1 MDDRINSVLSAF
13 DKKNKEIED
22 LFQRIEQDT
31 DSLLDKDVDRNY
43 ETVLKVEFILVKL
56 RIVVSHELS
65 LVKMAI
71 NSEIPTAILTAFKK
85 REQLLL
91 SLVQRLNELRDDITT
106 VQRSIY
112 TKGINKI

>member
-43 ETVLKVEFILVKL
+43 ETVLKIEFILVKL

-71 NSEIPTAILTAFKK
+71 NSEIPTAVLTAFKK

>member
-56 RIVVSHELS
+56 RIVVAHELS

-71 NSEIPTAILTAFKK
+71 NSEIPTAVLTAFKK

>member
-71 NSEIPTAILTAFKK
+71 NSEIPTAVLTAFKK